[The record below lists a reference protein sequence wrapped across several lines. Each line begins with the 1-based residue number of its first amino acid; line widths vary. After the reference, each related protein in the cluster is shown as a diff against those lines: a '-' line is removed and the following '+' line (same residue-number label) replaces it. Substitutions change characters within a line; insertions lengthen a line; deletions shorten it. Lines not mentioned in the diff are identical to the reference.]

1 MQTARNCGM
10 YGMGVLWGFR
20 PAEDLSAGSARM
32 LIDETQGLLPWI

>member
-32 LIDETQGLLPWI
+32 LIDEPQDLLPWI